1 MAQQE
6 LHAMMT
12 GMDRAAVI
20 AFDPGL
26 TPGLAWLAADGQL
39 LGSRVL
45 GAEELERLRLP
56 AGVPVAVGNGTGS
69 RALLKRLGRL
79 GISADTVDETGSSLE
94 ARRLYWQVHRAPGLL
109 RFVPLKL
116 RPVPPG
122 LDAYAAWVIGRR
134 WLAAQRQ
141 AGTGDSGGGEQAPR

>member
-1 MAQQE
+1 
-6 LHAMMT
+6 MMS
-12 GMDRAAVI
+12 GMDSAAVI

-45 GAEELERLRLP
+45 SREELERLRLP
-56 AGVPVAVGNGTGS
+56 AGVPVVVGNGTGS
-69 RALLKRLGRL
+69 GALLKRLERL
-79 GISADTVDETGSSLE
+79 GISADTVSEAGSSLE
-94 ARRLYWQVHRAPGLL
+94 ARKLYWQVHRAPGLL
-109 RFVPLKL
+109 RFLPLML

-134 WLAAQRQ
+134 WLAAQRP
-141 AGTGDSGGGEQAPR
+141 AGTAASGDGKQTPR